1 MSFMVIQGKWCHQ
14 DGESLNPIERNQLS
28 KQINN
33 LKPIAKI
40 TPRDNLQA
48 IYHLMNTKSNKIDL
62 ISKIFNQ
69 SDSAIAIINSK
80 I

>member
-1 MSFMVIQGKWCHQ
+1 MSFMIIQGKWCHQ
-14 DGESLNPIERNQLS
+14 NGESLNPIEKNQLS

-33 LKPIAKI
+33 LKSIAKN
-40 TPRDNLQA
+40 TPSENLQA
-48 IYHLMNTKSNKIDL
+48 IYHLMNTKSNKVDL

>member
-1 MSFMVIQGKWCHQ
+1 MVIQGKWCHQ
-14 DGESLNPIERNQLS
+14 NGESLNPIEKNQLS

-33 LKPIAKI
+33 MKSIAKN
-40 TPRDNLQA
+40 TPRENLHA
-48 IYHLMNTKSNKIDL
+48 IYHLMNTKSNKVDL